1 MQRIL
6 LEVQCVELV
15 PTHSELNVDFP
26 IIDRMV
32 HATSSEAITVAAP
45 SDEPEVQMGQM
56 LTPLLMLVV
65 MSFFIFIPSVRTTL
79 SVVAGTVVEPMIP
92 FHDTLF
98 IPTVLILGTIIM
110 FVNTLIRSFF
120 MDPVKQAHFNHRN
133 KQLRSMMNDARL
145 ERNTSRLDKI
155 TKIQQRMMPEQMK
168 MQMSMMRPMMF
179 TMVFIFGIFG
189 WMYENVAHFRV
200 DHLSL
205 PWLPQWGME
214 DRVLWIFPAWV
225 FVYISLSAPFGRVL
239 DRHIRLFRY
248 KTHPLIVADKKI
260 PEPLLEMLKDSG
272 KESRSSSR
280 TQRSQRGGKKSSI
293 GFKGKKNSGN
303 QIISSSMVEGSC
315 PICSSTDLS
324 RGKAGHLRCGVCWES
339 FRP

>member
-1 MQRIL
+1 MR
-6 LEVQCVELV
+6 
-15 PTHSELNVDFP
+15 PRWKGN
-26 IIDRMV
+26 
-32 HATSSEAITVAAP
+32 TVAAP

-65 MSFFIFIPSVRTTL
+65 MSFFIFIPSVRETL

-92 FHDTLF
+92 FHSTLF
-98 IPTVLILGTIIM
+98 VPTVLVLGSVIM
-110 FVNTLIRSFF
+110 FVNTIIRSFF

-133 KQLRSMMNDARL
+133 KQLRTMMNEART

-189 WMYENVAHFRV
+189 WMYTNVESFRV

-205 PWLPQWGME
+205 PWRPQWNMN
-214 DRVLWIFPAWV
+214 DRVMWIFPAWV
-225 FVYISLSAPFGRVL
+225 FVYISLSAPFGRIL
-239 DRHIRLFRY
+239 DRHIRLIRY
-248 KTHPLIVADKKI
+248 RTHPLIVSGEKI
-260 PEPLLEMLKDSG
+260 PEPLLDMLKDTG
-272 KESRSSSR
+272 KESRTSSR
-280 TQRSQRGGKKSSI
+280 TQRSQRGGGRKSASKSRKK
-293 GFKGKKNSGN
+293 SGN
-303 QIISSSMVEGSC
+303 QIISSTVIEGTC
-315 PICSSTDLS
+315 PVCSSSDLV
-324 RGKAGHLRCGVCWES
+324 RGKAGHLRCEVCWES